1 MKLFNSYRNKIEELK
16 PLRDGEVSMYVCGP
30 TVYNYAHVGNARPVI
45 VFDTLKRTLQELGYQ
60 VKFVSNFTDVDDKII
75 NKAKELGVS
84 EREVSERFIVAYNEM
99 RQGLHAMMPDSCPKV
114 TETMDAIIAFIQLL
128 VDKGHAYV
136 VEGDVYF
143 RVNSVEQYGTLSN
156 QQIAD
161 LMVGA
166 RIDENTK
173 KENPL
178 DFTLWKQTEEGI
190 RWESPWSLGRPGW
203 HTECVVMINQEFQHH
218 LIDING
224 GGMDL
229 KFPHHENEIA
239 QSRAAYNTS
248 IANYWMHNGMVNID
262 GEKMSKSLGNVVWAK
277 DLMEQIGAN
286 TMRWMMLSAHYRAPL
301 NINEESIESARKES
315 EKVLHTLKQAEIKL
329 QLAKQRPAEQAQGSA
344 YMQFMEAMQ
353 DDLNTPNAFSALFD
367 ATKKLNQAL
376 RQKECDWEG
385 IAMEMTSLRHMLE
398 VLGIVYEPV
407 TLSETDHTLFAKWN
421 QAKADR
427 DFASADAYRMELNTR
442 GLL

>member
-1 MKLFNSYRNKIEELK
+1 
-16 PLRDGEVSMYVCGP
+16 
-30 TVYNYAHVGNARPVI
+30 
-45 VFDTLKRTLQELGYQ
+45 
-60 VKFVSNFTDVDDKII
+60 
-75 NKAKELGVS
+75 
-84 EREVSERFIVAYNEM
+84 
-99 RQGLHAMMPDSCPKV
+99 
-114 TETMDAIIAFIQLL
+114 
-128 VDKGHAYV
+128 
-136 VEGDVYF
+136 
-143 RVNSVEQYGTLSN
+143 
-156 QQIAD
+156 
-161 LMVGA
+161 
-166 RIDENTK
+166 
-173 KENPL
+173 
-178 DFTLWKQTEEGI
+178 
-190 RWESPWSLGRPGW
+190 
-203 HTECVVMINQEFQHH
+203 MINQEFQHH
-218 LIDING
+218 LIDIHG